1 MKKTSSLVTVAIV
14 VAGFMP
20 LLAWSAETPDP
31 TRVEINQALQTLEQA
46 LARGED
52 ATKVSKRLYADQD
65 LLVGEGDTGATRGMK
80 GTVVD
85 VQGWYDSLG
94 PGGTKGCHYTI
105 EDPVVSSATT
115 FTSFIL
121 LRCKANPPTLASDQE
136 LRMVYA
142 WKKLPEGWRVVLE
155 MWAPGKL

>member
-1 MKKTSSLVTVAIV
+1 MMKNSLLFTISMAVI
-14 VAGFMP
+14 GSMP
-20 LLAWSAETPDP
+20 LLAWSAEVPDP
-31 TRVEINQALQTLEQA
+31 TRIEIAQALKTLEQA

-65 LLVGEGDTGATRGMK
+65 LLVGEGESGATRGMK
-80 GTVVD
+80 DTIVD
-85 VQGWYDSLG
+85 VQGWYESLG

-105 EDPVVSSATT
+105 EDPVVSSPTT

-121 LRCKANPPTLASDQE
+121 LRCKANPPTLMSDQE